1 MDRLLIILILIQK
14 YLMKADDSKEEVDD
28 DNISEEVP
36 DIKLTNIKL
45 ISSPPNT
52 TAHLQHMDA
61 GIIHSF
67 KSNEDVNNIND
78 MDSTEDIEKS
88 NFEGLKYIINNL
100 PEANKVQEY
109 LQQLDFSIG

>member
-28 DNISEEVP
+28 DNISEEVVP
-36 DIKLTNIKL
+36 E
-45 ISSPPNT
+45 SS
-52 TAHLQHMDA
+52 
-61 GIIHSF
+61 HSAS
-67 KSNEDVNNIND
+67 KQKKKTEDVNNIND

>member
-1 MDRLLIILILIQK
+1 MDRLLITLILIQK
-14 YLMKADDSKEEVDD
+14 YLMKADDSEEEVDD
-28 DNISEEVP
+28 DNISEEV
-36 DIKLTNIKL
+36 L

>member
-1 MDRLLIILILIQK
+1 MDRLLITLILIQK
-14 YLMKADDSKEEVDD
+14 YLMKADDSEEEVDY
-28 DNISEEVP
+28 DNISEEV
-36 DIKLTNIKL
+36 L

-61 GIIHSF
+61 LSP
-67 KSNEDVNNIND
+67 K
-78 MDSTEDIEKS
+78 DIEKS

-109 LQQLDFSIG
+109 LQQL